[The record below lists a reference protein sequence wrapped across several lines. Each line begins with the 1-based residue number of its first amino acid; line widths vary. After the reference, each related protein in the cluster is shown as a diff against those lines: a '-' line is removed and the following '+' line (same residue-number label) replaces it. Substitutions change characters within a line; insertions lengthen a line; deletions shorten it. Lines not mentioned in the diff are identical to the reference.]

1 MTRTARVTSIETVSD
16 FRAHLVEFGTKARD
30 TLSAI
35 EMQIRRTIDWLGE
48 RQKYWHH
55 EIKVRQE
62 ELTRAKIELEQRKN
76 MGKDGRGPGTADHE
90 KNLRKAQARLKEAED
105 KVQSCKRWLP
115 LLEHAVREY
124 HGPARGL
131 SGALDADLVQ
141 ALALLERKLT
151 ALESYLALAP
161 PSVGEPILG
170 GAPDQEVSTGVAT
183 PLANPMAT
191 AESLP
196 PPEEADS
203 LGYRAPEPPADDQV

>member
-1 MTRTARVTSIETVSD
+1 MTRTARVTSIETVRD
-16 FRAHLVEFGTKARD
+16 FRAHLIEFGTKARD

-35 EMQIRRTIDWLGE
+35 EMQIRRTVDWLGE

-62 ELTRAKIELEQRKN
+62 EVTRAKIELEQRKN

-90 KNLRKAQARLKEAED
+90 KYLRKAQARLKEAED
-105 KVQSCKRWLP
+105 KVASCKRWQP

-131 SGALDADLVQ
+131 SGALETDLVQ

-161 PSVGEPILG
+161 PSVGEPILD
-170 GAPDQEVSTGVAT
+170 GASDQEASAAVAA
-183 PLANPMAT
+183 PLANSGAT
-191 AESLP
+191 AETVP
-196 PPEEADS
+196 PAEAVDT
-203 LGYRAPEPPADDQV
+203 LGYRVPEPPEDDPI